1 METKTKDLGM
11 ETHPGEGVMK
21 EETFSHSRKPS
32 HRHVYGE
39 FWNLRGQ
46 HNQEKEK
53 TLQNVQLTA
62 TTSRD
67 REVAQSLLSI
77 TSEWGLG
84 REARTA
90 SPFLRVRT
98 RLECPENNLRE
109 LM

>member
-21 EETFSHSRKPS
+21 EEKFSHSRKPS

-53 TLQNVQLTA
+53 NSTECAPHRNYKQRQRRGTDVS
-62 TTSRD
+62 TT
-67 REVAQSLLSI
+67 RE
-77 TSEWGLG
+77 
-84 REARTA
+84 
-90 SPFLRVRT
+90 
-98 RLECPENNLRE
+98 
-109 LM
+109 

>member
-67 REVAQSLLSI
+67 REEAQMCPPPESGGWAGRSRLHHWSLGSN
-77 TSEWGLG
+77 T
-84 REARTA
+84 T
-90 SPFLRVRT
+90 
-98 RLECPENNLRE
+98 
-109 LM
+109 

>member
-1 METKTKDLGM
+1 VGFVPNTIEEGMLDSGKDAFFMSNIKLFTKMENNNNNPQSM
-11 ETHPGEGVMK
+11 H
-21 EETFSHSRKPS
+21 
-32 HRHVYGE
+32 
-39 FWNLRGQ
+39 
-46 HNQEKEK
+46 
-53 TLQNVQLTA
+53 LTP

-67 REVAQSLLSI
+67 REVAQTLLSI

>member
-67 REVAQSLLSI
+67 REEAQICPPPESGGWAGRLGCIVS
-77 TSEWGLG
+77 SEHKDW
-84 REARTA
+84 A
-90 SPFLRVRT
+90 
-98 RLECPENNLRE
+98 
-109 LM
+109 

>member
-1 METKTKDLGM
+1 M
-11 ETHPGEGVMK
+11 H
-21 EETFSHSRKPS
+21 
-32 HRHVYGE
+32 
-39 FWNLRGQ
+39 
-46 HNQEKEK
+46 
-53 TLQNVQLTA
+53 LTP

-67 REVAQSLLSI
+67 REVAQTLLSI
-77 TSEWGLG
+77 TSELGLG